1 MDDDSTFDSF
11 APVVGRGFVEHSVQ
25 QPVQPRMHFL
35 LALARSTCA
44 HTDSA
49 VSTDAGGRRGGGG
62 GGARY
67 TLSQNFTAAHDRHNV
82 CRLLIVGRHARETSI
97 ISKTKKKKS
106 HESIVTAEKV
116 SFFYAVVRLRPR
128 IFRHNRPRY
137 IKMHEDDNFLNHS
150 RQGTITSFLFR
161 VTLLIFDLDWY
172 SFFRTRLRINISY
185 MQVCCLSYARMIR
198 AWCLNE
204 RENVF

>member
-11 APVVGRGFVEHSVQ
+11 VPVVGRGFVEHSVQ

-35 LALARSTCA
+35 LAPARNTCA

-49 VSTDAGGRRGGGG
+49 VLTDADGREGG

-82 CRLLIVGRHARETSI
+82 CRLLIVGRHARGTSI
-97 ISKTKKKKS
+97 ISETKKKS
-106 HESIVTAEKV
+106 HESIVIAEKV

-137 IKMHEDDNFLNHS
+137 IKMHKDDNFLNHS
-150 RQGTITSFLFR
+150 Q
-161 VTLLIFDLDWY
+161 
-172 SFFRTRLRINISY
+172 
-185 MQVCCLSYARMIR
+185 
-198 AWCLNE
+198 
-204 RENVF
+204 